1 MNRYTVVL
9 TKTAEKELHN
19 LPKKV
24 IGKIVTELKGLE
36 ENPRPHGCKKLK
48 GFKNLWR
55 IRVGD
60 YRIIYAIEDV
70 ILLVDVREI
79 GGRKDIYDRL

>member
-1 MNRYTVVL
+1 MNKYDVVL
-9 TKTAEKELHN
+9 TKSAEKELYSLPNVVIRDIVVALQN
-19 LPKKV
+19 LED
-24 IGKIVTELKGLE
+24 I
-36 ENPRPHGCKKLK
+36 PRPIGCKKLK

-55 IRVGD
+55 IRVGN

-79 GGRKDIYDRL
+79 GHRKDVYKN